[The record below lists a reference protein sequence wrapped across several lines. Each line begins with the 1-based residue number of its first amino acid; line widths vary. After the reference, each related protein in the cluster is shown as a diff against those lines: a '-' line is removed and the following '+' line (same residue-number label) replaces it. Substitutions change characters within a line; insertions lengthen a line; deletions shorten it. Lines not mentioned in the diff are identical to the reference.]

1 MKPSQ
6 GSHLSRC
13 AGSPVLPAPFCSP
26 GCCCCRGWA
35 LARAKALVS
44 RSIILSRRHGRMP
57 TRMVHHLRPSAVA
70 TAVANRASASLARMR
85 DFSLSSAPPIKSRFP
100 IPLALPCEIML
111 AILEMLPP
119 ESAVSL
125 VCCCR
130 YMHGLYCDDE
140 GTFPADQ
147 LWDHLLRRTFPL
159 RLTGAPGPNAPPRL
173 RRSNH
178 FTVSQLSCDWVVYA
192 RQLRAVSPNLPC
204 VFRNMLAPSPRL
216 ASVQLG
222 AARCSSVQLDAA
234 RRSRLDAWL
243 HPHSL
248 PARLPP
254 AFATHS
260 AFASLRRRC

>member
-6 GSHLSRC
+6 GLPSLAQRRLRPSF
-13 AGSPVLPAPFCSP
+13 PAPYFCSP
-26 GCCCCRGWA
+26 SCCCRGWA

-44 RSIILSRRHGRMP
+44 RSIILSRRHDRMP

-204 VFRNMLAPSPRL
+204 AFRNMLAPSPRPWL
-216 ASVQLG
+216 RCSSVQLG
-222 AARCSSVQLDAA
+222 AAR
-234 RRSRLDAWL
+234 RGRLDAWL
-243 HPHSL
+243 LPHSL

-254 AFATHS
+254 VFATHS
-260 AFASLRRRC
+260 AFASLRRLC